1 MATATRPQPVA
12 TSKAELPA
20 VGNKSLESTVDPS
33 SMHFPSFFVYI
44 NFASAWGFRCD
55 ICVLVTRILQYAI
68 ANSGEFRVRGST
80 LEHILAALE
89 SLVWNLVPFSL

>member
-20 VGNKSLESTVDPS
+20 VGNKTLESTVDPS
-33 SMHFPSFFVYI
+33 SMHFSYFFVYI
-44 NFASAWGFRCD
+44 NFTSAWGFRCV
-55 ICVLVTRILQYAI
+55 CVLVTRILQYAI

-80 LEHILAALE
+80 LVRILAALE
-89 SLVWNLVPFSL
+89 SLVWNLVLF